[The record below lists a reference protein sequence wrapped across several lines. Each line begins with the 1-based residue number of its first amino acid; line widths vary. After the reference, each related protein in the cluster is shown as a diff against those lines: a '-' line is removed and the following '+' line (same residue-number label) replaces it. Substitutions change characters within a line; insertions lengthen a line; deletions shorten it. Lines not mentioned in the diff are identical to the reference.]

1 MPNEAF
7 NSKENYK
14 LMRKEMAQM
23 RVTVIYNVVINAK
36 YLAKN
41 LYQGVCVY
49 VVEGSCSLEIDGEAR
64 DLNTCD

>member
-23 RVTVIYNVVINAK
+23 RVTVIYNVVINDK

-41 LYQGVCVY
+41 LY
-49 VVEGSCSLEIDGEAR
+49 
-64 DLNTCD
+64 

>member
-7 NSKENYK
+7 NSKESYK

-23 RVTVIYNVVINAK
+23 RVTVIYNVVKNTK

-41 LYQGVCVY
+41 LY
-49 VVEGSCSLEIDGEAR
+49 
-64 DLNTCD
+64 